1 MEVKSRHHLRSDDV
15 REVEDAVAGALG
27 VDLDGDTYELV
38 EIEASEF
45 DVVLVDGEPDV
56 LYVDDEPFLT
66 VSGANEHPPETR
78 VVTVDAGAISFVSN
92 GADVMRPGIVD
103 ADDAIDDGDLVAIA
117 EESHGKVLAIGR
129 ALVDGDDMV
138 GSEGKVV
145 ESVHHVGDDLYEFDV

>member
-1 MEVKSRHHLRSDDV
+1 M

-27 VDLDGDTYELV
+27 VDLDGDAYELV
-38 EIEASEF
+38 EIEDGEF

-66 VSGANEHPPETR
+66 VSGANEHPPDTR

-103 ADDAIDDGDLVAIA
+103 ADDAIDDGDLVVVA
-117 EESHGKVLAIGR
+117 EESHGKVLAVGR

>member
-1 MEVKSRHHLRSDDV
+1 M

-27 VDLDGDTYELV
+27 VDLDGDAYELV
-38 EIEASEF
+38 EIEDGEF

-66 VSGANEHPPETR
+66 VSGANEHPPDTR

>member
-1 MEVKSRHHLRSDDV
+1 V

-38 EIEASEF
+38 EIEDSEF

-66 VSGANEHPPETR
+66 VSGANEHPPATR